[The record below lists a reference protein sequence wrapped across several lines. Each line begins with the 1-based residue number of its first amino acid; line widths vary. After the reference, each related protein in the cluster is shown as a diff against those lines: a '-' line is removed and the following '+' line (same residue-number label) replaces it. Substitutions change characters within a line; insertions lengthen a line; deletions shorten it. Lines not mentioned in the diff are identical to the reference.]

1 MSFSIG
7 GAGAR
12 IGPGQALRQFGTHNE
27 AGRLF
32 DRRVVARLLVFANP
46 YWRQMLIAFC
56 AMLVVTGLTLI
67 APYLIKIAIDQFIA
81 NGDLDGLT
89 RVALMLAG
97 AFILTYIA
105 TAIQQYLLARVG
117 QRMLANIRAAMFR
130 HLQAL
135 SLDYHDTRIV
145 GVTVSR
151 VINDVAVINE
161 LLSEGWITLIG
172 DFLILGGIVV
182 VMLSLSPHL
191 ALLAFTIIPLM
202 ALATALFSLRAKS
215 AFRET
220 RSRVAAVVGD
230 LAEDISAVR
239 VIQAFAQEEK
249 SQARFKALNVA
260 NRDAHIRAMSLS
272 FIFLPTIEFLGMSA
286 TCIVLFF
293 GGLAVMQ
300 NQVTLGVLV
309 AFLSYVTRFF
319 QPIQELSRLYNTM
332 QAAMAGGERVIELL
346 DTQPSVQECA
356 GARAMP
362 PIVGDIVFEN
372 VSFRYR
378 ANTPEILHQINL
390 TIRAGQTVALVGPT
404 GAGKTSIA
412 NLVARMYDVNAGTV
426 RIDGVDVRDVTQQSL
441 RRQTGIVPQDPFLF
455 TGTIADNIRFG
466 RANATDEEMSAAAQL
481 ANAHAFIAALPDG
494 YQTKILEG
502 GANLSVG
509 QRQLICIAR
518 AVLANPRILILDEA
532 TANVDTV
539 TEALIQAA
547 LEKLLR
553 GRTALVIAHRL
564 STIRNADVICVI
576 QDGAMVEQGNHA
588 ALLARGG
595 VYRALYEKQ
604 FAA

>member
-27 AGRLF
+27 EGRLF
-32 DRRVVARLLVFANP
+32 DRRVVARLLVFAYP
-46 YWRQMLIAFC
+46 YWREMLVAFC
-56 AMLVVTGLTLI
+56 AMLVITGLTLA
-67 APYLIKIAIDQFIA
+67 APYLIKIAIDQSIA
-81 NGDLDGLT
+81 RGDADELARIALALGGVFGLT
-89 RVALMLAG
+89 YL
-97 AFILTYIA
+97 A
-105 TAIQQYLLARVG
+105 TATQQFLLARVG
-117 QRMLANIRAAMFR
+117 QRMLANIRAAMFQ
-130 HLQAL
+130 HLQVL

-182 VMLSLSPHL
+182 VMLSLSPQL
-191 ALLAFTIIPLM
+191 ALLSFTIIPLM
-202 ALATALFSLRAKS
+202 AIATALFSQRAKS

-230 LAEDISAVR
+230 LAEDISSVR

-249 SQARFKALNVA
+249 SQERFKRLNVA

-346 DTQPSVQECA
+346 DTPPSVQDRA
-356 GARAMP
+356 RARAMP
-362 PIVGDIVFEN
+362 PIVGEIVFEN

-378 ANTPEILHQINL
+378 ADTPEILHQINL

-412 NLVARMYDVNAGTV
+412 NLVARMYDVSAGAV

-466 RANATDEEMSAAAQL
+466 RADATDAEMIAAAQL
-481 ANAHAFIAALPDG
+481 ANAHAFIAALPDA

-518 AVLANPRILILDEA
+518 AVLADPRILILDEA

-539 TEALIQAA
+539 TEALIQTA

-576 QDGAMVEQGNHA
+576 QDGAIVEQGKHA
-588 ALLARGG
+588 DLLARAG